1 MDFFSKTKHFGGSRW
16 TIRMSW
22 VNLTQKNVTGALGW
36 EKRGF
41 FLRANISEK
50 EHFGQKKNYFW
61 KKDIWSK
68 MLYHMDFLRKFMLS
82 YCKLAQKKGQLRQF
96 KWIMACFLHKHKGT
110 ICPQKKFQ
118 LKVWHLVQKATS
130 YGLFSKNWVELLQIS
145 EKRSIRIGDWH
156 EYRIG
161 FHISIK
167 EQFYLLFQV
176 QEIAMIYK
184 RDEMLWIGK

>member
-1 MDFFSKTKHFGGSRW
+1 MVCSDGQCPFWPWISRFPSMIPVIKKRTSLQKQSILGGLDELLGRVES
-16 TIRMSW
+16 IYP
-22 VNLTQKNVTGALGW
+22 QKNVTGALGW

-82 YCKLAQKKGQLRQF
+82 YCKLAQKTGQLRQF
-96 KWIMACFLHKHKGT
+96 EWILTCFLHKHKGT
-110 ICPQKKFQ
+110 ICPPKKNQ

-145 EKRSIRIGDWH
+145 EKRSIRIGD
-156 EYRIG
+156 
-161 FHISIK
+161 
-167 EQFYLLFQV
+167 
-176 QEIAMIYK
+176 
-184 RDEMLWIGK
+184 